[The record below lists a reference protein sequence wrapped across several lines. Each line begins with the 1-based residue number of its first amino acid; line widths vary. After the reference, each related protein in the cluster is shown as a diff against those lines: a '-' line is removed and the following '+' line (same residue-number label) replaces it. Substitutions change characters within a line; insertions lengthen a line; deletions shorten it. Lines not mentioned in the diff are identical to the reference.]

1 MKPFLQI
8 PNETLAHVTTVF
20 TDIDDT
26 LTIHGRITSQV
37 LAAIEQLTARGIRV
51 VPVTGRPA
59 GWCHGLA
66 RMWPVAG
73 VVAEN
78 GAAAYWLKDNVQRT
92 IYWEP
97 DAKVRAEMRAS
108 LDAIARDAI
117 KTFPFLSAAQDQFL
131 RIGDI
136 AFDLCEN
143 VAQLPAAQISALT
156 DYLKARGLNTAV
168 STVHAHGYYGEPNK
182 FSMTQRFVK
191 EAWGE
196 DFAALDAHAI
206 FIGDS
211 GNDVPMFAGFTRS
224 IGVANV
230 SRTLSALP
238 EYVTDAR
245 EGEGFIELA
254 NALLR
259 AKY

>member
-1 MKPFLQI
+1 MKPFSQF
-8 PNETLAHVTTVF
+8 PVEALARITAVF
-20 TDIDDT
+20 TDIDET
-26 LTIHGRITSQV
+26 LTIHGRITSPV
-37 LAAIEQLTARGIRV
+37 LDAMEQLSERDIRV

-78 GAAAYWLKDNVQRT
+78 GAAAYWLHNNVQRT
-92 IYWEP
+92 LFWEL
-97 DAKVRAEMRAS
+97 DAAQRAS
-108 LDAIARDAI
+108 NRSRLDAIQHDAI
-117 KTFPFLSAAQDQFL
+117 RAFPFLSITQDQFL

-143 VAQLPAAQISALT
+143 VSPIPAAQISALT
-156 DYLKARGLNTAV
+156 DYLKQRGLNTAV
-168 STVHAHGYYGEPNK
+168 SGVHAHGYYGEPNK

-191 EAWGE
+191 EAWSE
-196 DFAALDAHAI
+196 EFEAIDERCI

-211 GNDVPMFAGFTRS
+211 GNDVPMFAGFAHS

-230 SRTLSALP
+230 NRTLSVLP
-238 EYVTDAR
+238 KYVTSAH
-245 EGEGFIELA
+245 EGKGFIELA
-254 NALLR
+254 QALLR
-259 AKY
+259 ARD